1 MEFEYKF
8 NGTKNTESRI
18 VIDVEDQWVNVLQ
31 ELDHQEFNNDRAE
44 TRRHCS
50 IETYD
55 PDDHRLPS
63 KVDVTDSV
71 EKREDDS
78 RLSKA
83 LSALSPSQQDLIY
96 ALFFQGV
103 SVSDYAKRN
112 GVTPGAITQR
122 KKTALK
128 KLKKL
133 LKKT

>member
-18 VIDVEDQWVNVLQ
+18 VIDVEDHWVNVLH
-31 ELDHQEFNNDRAE
+31 ELDHQEFNNERAE

-63 KVDVTDSV
+63 NTNVAASV
-71 EKREDDS
+71 EKRDNNS
-78 RLSKA
+78 RLAKA
-83 LSALSPSQQDLIY
+83 LSELSPSQQDLIS
-96 ALFFQGV
+96 ALFFQNV
-103 SVSDYAKRN
+103 SVSEYAKRN
-112 GVTPGAITQR
+112 GVTPSAITQR

-133 LKKT
+133 LEQT